1 MSAAG
6 GAVFEIAP
14 LAEVP
19 LDRLLAALDRTFGP
33 GHDEAWFAWKHRGN
47 PFGPSLGWAAVGAG
61 GEVLGVRLLIR
72 WRLAAAAGEVAAL
85 RPVDTATVP
94 EARRRGIFRALA
106 KRALAGARAEGAA
119 LLFNNPNRESRPG
132 YRALGWT
139 LLPPLAFAW
148 RPVGP
153 GAGARLVEDGEALAA
168 IAAAAGGGSSPVPER
183 SAESR
188 SAAGA
193 PGGDGR
199 WATCRS
205 AEWLAWRYGAG
216 SGRRYGVAR
225 LAESDAAT
233 GIVYRIEARRGLRL
247 LVVLELAGAPRER
260 RLLARAAARRERAR
274 VVVAAAGEGTGGG
287 PGGLALRRRGPVLA
301 VRALVPL
308 DPDPLRRGS
317 WALGAG
323 DLEGVI

>member
-6 GAVFEIAP
+6 GAGFEIAP

-61 GEVLGVRLLIR
+61 GEVLGVRLLMR
-72 WRLAAAAGEVAAL
+72 WRLAAAGGEVAAL

-106 KRALAGARAEGAA
+106 ERARAEARAEGAA
-119 LLFNNPNRESRPG
+119 LLFNNPNRDSRPA
-132 YRALGWT
+132 YRVLGWT

-168 IAAAAGGGSSPVPER
+168 IA
-183 SAESR
+183 
-188 SAAGA
+188 GA

-199 WATCRS
+199 WATARG
-205 AEWLAWRYGAG
+205 ADWLAWRYGAG

-225 LAESDAAT
+225 LAGSDAAN
-233 GIVYRIEARRGLRL
+233 GIVYRIEVRRGLRL
-247 LVVLELAGAPRER
+247 LVVLELAGAPGER

-274 VVVAAAGEGTGGG
+274 IAIAAAGEGTAGD
-287 PGGLALRRRGPVLA
+287 PGGLALRRRGPVVA
-301 VRALVPL
+301 VRALAPL
-308 DPDPLRRGS
+308 RPDPLRRGS
-317 WALGAG
+317 WALAAG